1 VPAQL
6 IDAGLQTLF
15 PPALPLE
22 LLAFGKTPQAVNQQ
36 APIDQKCTAGLVTTE
51 AMQQFDRPAAPQSE
65 QVFDDSAIDYRG
77 VERFQ

>member
-22 LLAFGKTPQAVNQQ
+22 LVAFGKTPQAVNQQ
-36 APIDQKCTAGLVTTE
+36 APID
-51 AMQQFDRPAAPQSE
+51 
-65 QVFDDSAIDYRG
+65 
-77 VERFQ
+77 